1 MPKNFK
7 EELLFTAVMA
17 GLMGLVMAGYNVA
30 LADGFGNH
38 YIREVLLGYPLAL
51 VVAAIC
57 DLGIIG
63 PGVKYIF
70 FHFIVN
76 DYMKQK
82 QIRIALTISVMM
94 VAGMVTLMSLFG
106 MIVTHNFGSNF
117 FLTYLH
123 TWIFN
128 VFMALPLQLL
138 IVGPIARKILGAVQ
152 ARSAVK
158 AATAAKQSPESVNE

>member
-17 GLMGLVMAGYNVA
+17 GLMVLVMAGYNIA
-30 LADGFGNH
+30 LTDGFTAH
-38 YIREVLLGYPLAL
+38 YLREVLVGYPLAL
-51 VVAAIC
+51 LVAAIC

-63 PGVKYIF
+63 PGVKYLF
-70 FHFIVN
+70 FHFIIN

-82 QIRIALTISVMM
+82 QIRIALIISCLM

-106 MIVTHNFGSNF
+106 MVVTQNFGANPV
-117 FLTYLH
+117 LTYLH

-128 VFMALPLQLL
+128 LFMALPLQLL
-138 IVGPIARKILGAVQ
+138 IVGPIARAILGAVQ
-152 ARSAVK
+152 RRSAAK
-158 AATAAKQSPESVNE
+158 TAAKAVTKTLED

>member
-17 GLMGLVMAGYNVA
+17 GLMVLVMAGYNIA
-30 LADGFGNH
+30 LADGFSNH
-38 YIREVLLGYPLAL
+38 FIREVLTGYPLAL
-51 VVAAIC
+51 LVAAIC

-70 FHFIVN
+70 FHFIIN
-76 DYMKQK
+76 DYMKKK

-106 MIVTHNFGSNF
+106 IIVTQNFGGNF

-128 VFMALPLQLL
+128 LFMALPLQL
-138 IVGPIARKILGAVQ
+138 IVVGPIARAILGAVQ
-152 ARSAVK
+152 KKTALK
-158 AATAAKQSPESVNE
+158 AAKMETNSAED

>member
-1 MPKNFK
+1 MPRNFK

-17 GLMGLVMAGYNVA
+17 GLMVLVMAGYNIA
-30 LADGFGNH
+30 LADGFGH
-38 YIREVLLGYPLAL
+38 HFIREVLVGYPLAL
-51 VVAAIC
+51 LVAAIC

-63 PGVKYIF
+63 PGVKYLF
-70 FHFIVN
+70 FHYVIN
-76 DYMKQK
+76 DYMKKK

-106 MIVTHNFGSNF
+106 MVVTQNFGGNV

-128 VFMALPLQLL
+128 LFMALPLQLL
-138 IVGPIARKILGAVQ
+138 IVGPIARKILSLVQ
-152 ARSAVK
+152 RVPAPQQPLETETSK
-158 AATAAKQSPESVNE
+158 D

>member
-17 GLMGLVMAGYNVA
+17 GLMVLVMAGYNIA
-30 LADGFGNH
+30 LADGFSNH
-38 YIREVLLGYPLAL
+38 FIREVLTGYPLAL

-70 FHFIVN
+70 FHFIIN
-76 DYMKQK
+76 DYMKKK

-106 MIVTHNFGSNF
+106 IIVTQNFGGNF

-128 VFMALPLQLL
+128 LFMALPLQL
-138 IVGPIARKILGAVQ
+138 IVVGPIARAILGAVQ
-152 ARSAVK
+152 KKTALK
-158 AATAAKQSPESVNE
+158 AANMETESAED

>member
-17 GLMGLVMAGYNVA
+17 GLMVLVMAGYNIA
-30 LADGFGNH
+30 LTDGFGPH
-38 YIREVLLGYPLAL
+38 FIQEVLVGYPLAL

-63 PGVKYIF
+63 PGVKYLF
-70 FHFIVN
+70 FHYIVN
-76 DYMKQK
+76 DWMKTK
-82 QIRIALTISVMM
+82 QIRIALTISCMM

-106 MIVTHNFGSNF
+106 MVVTQNFGGNVV
-117 FLTYLH
+117 LTYLH

-128 VFMALPLQLL
+128 IFMALPLQLL
-138 IVGPIARKILGAVQ
+138 IVGPIARAILGSVQ
-152 ARSAVK
+152 KR
-158 AATAAKQSPESVNE
+158 TAAKAAAAQQQSETLEE

>member
-17 GLMGLVMAGYNVA
+17 GLMVLVMAGYNIA
-30 LADGFGNH
+30 LADGFSH
-38 YIREVLLGYPLAL
+38 HFIREVLTGYPLAL
-51 VVAAIC
+51 LVAAIC

-63 PGVKYIF
+63 PSVKAIF
-70 FHFIVN
+70 FKFILN
-76 DYMKQK
+76 DYMKKK
-82 QIRIALTISVMM
+82 QIRIALAISCMM

-106 MIVTHNFGSNF
+106 MIVTQNFGDNV

-128 VFMALPLQLL
+128 LFMALPLQL
-138 IVGPIARKILGAVQ
+138 IVVGPIARAILGFVQ
-152 ARSAVK
+152 K
-158 AATAAKQSPESVNE
+158 KTTPAAEHLEPESLED

>member
-17 GLMGLVMAGYNVA
+17 GLMVLVMAGYNIA
-30 LADGFGNH
+30 LADGFSH
-38 YIREVLLGYPLAL
+38 HFIREVLTGYPLAL
-51 VVAAIC
+51 IVAAIC

-70 FHFIVN
+70 FHFIIN
-76 DYMKQK
+76 DYMKKK

-106 MIVTHNFGSNF
+106 MVVTQNFGSNF

-128 VFMALPLQLL
+128 LFMALPLQLL
-138 IVGPIARKILGAVQ
+138 IVGPIARAILGAVQ
-152 ARSAVK
+152 KR
-158 AATAAKQSPESVNE
+158 TAPAEALETKSVED

>member
-17 GLMGLVMAGYNVA
+17 GLMVLVMAGYNIA
-30 LADGFGNH
+30 LADGFSNH
-38 YIREVLLGYPLAL
+38 FIREVLTGYPLAL
-51 VVAAIC
+51 LVAAIC

-70 FHFIVN
+70 FHFIIN
-76 DYMKQK
+76 DYMKKK

-106 MIVTHNFGSNF
+106 IIVTQNFGGNF

-128 VFMALPLQLL
+128 LFMALPLQL
-138 IVGPIARKILGAVQ
+138 IVVGPIARTILGAVQ
-152 ARSAVK
+152 KKTALK
-158 AATAAKQSPESVNE
+158 AAKMETNSAED

>member
-17 GLMGLVMAGYNVA
+17 GLMVLVMAGYNIA
-30 LADGFGNH
+30 LADGFSNH
-38 YIREVLLGYPLAL
+38 FIREVLTGYPLAL
-51 VVAAIC
+51 IVAAIC

-70 FHFIVN
+70 FHFIIN
-76 DYMKQK
+76 DYMKKK

-106 MIVTHNFGSNF
+106 MVVTQNFGGNF

-123 TWIFN
+123 TWVFN
-128 VFMALPLQLL
+128 LFMALPLQLL
-138 IVGPIARKILGAVQ
+138 IVGPIARAILGAVQ
-152 ARSAVK
+152 KRTSPAE
-158 AATAAKQSPESVNE
+158 TPTEPESIKN

>member
-17 GLMGLVMAGYNVA
+17 GLMVLVMAGYNIA
-30 LADGFGNH
+30 LADGFSH
-38 YIREVLLGYPLAL
+38 HFIREVLTGYPLAL

-70 FHFIVN
+70 FHFIIN
-76 DYMKQK
+76 DYMKKK

-106 MIVTHNFGSNF
+106 MVVTQNFGDNVL
-117 FLTYLH
+117 LTYLH

-128 VFMALPLQLL
+128 LFMALPLQLL
-138 IVGPIARKILGAVQ
+138 IVGPIARAILGAVQ
-152 ARSAVK
+152 KR
-158 AATAAKQSPESVNE
+158 TAPAENLAPKSVED

>member
-17 GLMGLVMAGYNVA
+17 GLMVLVMAGYNIT
-30 LADGFGNH
+30 LADGFSNH
-38 YIREVLLGYPLAL
+38 FIREVLVGYPLAL
-51 VVAAIC
+51 IVAAIC

-70 FHFIVN
+70 FHFIIN
-76 DYMKQK
+76 DYMKKK

-106 MIVTHNFGSNF
+106 MVVTQNFGGNV
-117 FLTYLH
+117 FLTYLR

-128 VFMALPLQLL
+128 LFMALPLQLL
-138 IVGPIARKILGAVQ
+138 IVGPIARAILGAVQ
-152 ARSAVK
+152 KR
-158 AATAAKQSPESVNE
+158 TAPAETLETKSIED

>member
-17 GLMGLVMAGYNVA
+17 GLMVLVMAGYNIA
-30 LADGFGNH
+30 LADGFSNH
-38 YIREVLLGYPLAL
+38 FIREVLTGYPLAL
-51 VVAAIC
+51 LVAAIC

-70 FHFIVN
+70 FHFIIN
-76 DYMKQK
+76 DYMKKK
-82 QIRIALTISVMM
+82 QIRITLTISVMM

-106 MIVTHNFGSNF
+106 IIVTQNFGGNF

-128 VFMALPLQLL
+128 LFMALPLQL
-138 IVGPIARKILGAVQ
+138 IVVGPIARTILGAVQ
-152 ARSAVK
+152 KKSAAK
-158 AATAAKQSPESVNE
+158 AAAMETKSVEE

>member
-1 MPKNFK
+1 M
-7 EELLFTAVMA
+7 
-17 GLMGLVMAGYNVA
+17 
-30 LADGFGNH
+30 
-38 YIREVLLGYPLAL
+38 
-51 VVAAIC
+51 AAIC

-70 FHFIVN
+70 FHFIIN
-76 DYMKQK
+76 DYMKKK

-106 MIVTHNFGSNF
+106 IIVTQNFGGNF

-128 VFMALPLQLL
+128 LFMALPLQL
-138 IVGPIARKILGAVQ
+138 IVVGPIARAILGAVQ
-152 ARSAVK
+152 KKTALK
-158 AATAAKQSPESVNE
+158 AAKMETNSAED

>member
-17 GLMGLVMAGYNVA
+17 GLMVLVMAGYNIA
-30 LADGFGNH
+30 LADGFSNH
-38 YIREVLLGYPLAL
+38 FIREVLTGYPLAL
-51 VVAAIC
+51 LVAAIC

-70 FHFIVN
+70 FHFIIN
-76 DYMKQK
+76 DYMKKK

-106 MIVTHNFGSNF
+106 IIVTQNFGGNF

-128 VFMALPLQLL
+128 LFMALPLQL
-138 IVGPIARKILGAVQ
+138 IVVGPIARAILGAVQ
-152 ARSAVK
+152 KKTASK
-158 AATAAKQSPESVNE
+158 AAKMETESAED

>member
-17 GLMGLVMAGYNVA
+17 GLMVLVMAGYNIT
-30 LADGFGNH
+30 LADGFSNH
-38 YIREVLLGYPLAL
+38 FIREVLVGYPLAL
-51 VVAAIC
+51 IVAAIC

-70 FHFIVN
+70 FHFIIN
-76 DYMKQK
+76 DYMKKK

-106 MIVTHNFGSNF
+106 MVVTQNFGGNI

-128 VFMALPLQLL
+128 LFMALPLQLL
-138 IVGPIARKILGAVQ
+138 IVGPIARAILGAVQ
-152 ARSAVK
+152 KR
-158 AATAAKQSPESVNE
+158 TAPAETLETKSIED

>member
-17 GLMGLVMAGYNVA
+17 GLMVLVMAGYNIA
-30 LADGFGNH
+30 LADGFSH
-38 YIREVLLGYPLAL
+38 HFIREVLTGYPLAL
-51 VVAAIC
+51 IVAAIC

-76 DYMKQK
+76 DYMKKK

-106 MIVTHNFGSNF
+106 MVVTQNFGSNF

-128 VFMALPLQLL
+128 LFMALPLQLL
-138 IVGPIARKILGAVQ
+138 IVGPIARAILGAVQ
-152 ARSAVK
+152 KR
-158 AATAAKQSPESVNE
+158 TAPAEVLETKSVED

>member
-17 GLMGLVMAGYNVA
+17 GLMVLVMAGYNIA
-30 LADGFGNH
+30 LADGFSH
-38 YIREVLLGYPLAL
+38 HFIREVLTGYPLAL
-51 VVAAIC
+51 IVAAIC

-70 FHFIVN
+70 FHFIIN
-76 DYMKQK
+76 DYMKKK

-106 MIVTHNFGSNF
+106 MVVTQNFGSNF

-128 VFMALPLQLL
+128 LFMALPLQLL
-138 IVGPIARKILGAVQ
+138 IVGPIARAILGAVQ
-152 ARSAVK
+152 KR
-158 AATAAKQSPESVNE
+158 TAPAEVLETKSVED

>member
-17 GLMGLVMAGYNVA
+17 GLMVLVMAGYNIA
-30 LADGFGNH
+30 LADGFSH
-38 YIREVLLGYPLAL
+38 HFIREVLTGYPLAL
-51 VVAAIC
+51 IVAAIC

-70 FHFIVN
+70 FHFIIN
-76 DYMKQK
+76 DYMKKK

-106 MIVTHNFGSNF
+106 MVVTQNFGSNF

-128 VFMALPLQLL
+128 LFMALPLQLL
-138 IVGPIARKILGAVQ
+138 IVGPIARAILGAVQ
-152 ARSAVK
+152 KR
-158 AATAAKQSPESVNE
+158 TAPAETLETKSVED

>member
-17 GLMGLVMAGYNVA
+17 GLMVLVMAGYNIA
-30 LADGFGNH
+30 LADGFSH
-38 YIREVLLGYPLAL
+38 HFSRELLTGYPLAL
-51 VVAAIC
+51 IVAAIC

-70 FHFIVN
+70 FHFIIN
-76 DYMKQK
+76 DYMKKK

-106 MIVTHNFGSNF
+106 MVVTQNFGGNF

-128 VFMALPLQLL
+128 LFMALPLQLL
-138 IVGPIARKILGAVQ
+138 IVGPIARAILGAVQ
-152 ARSAVK
+152 KRTAPAEASAE
-158 AATAAKQSPESVNE
+158 PESIEN

>member
-17 GLMGLVMAGYNVA
+17 GLMVLVMAGYNIA
-30 LADGFGNH
+30 LADGFSNH
-38 YIREVLLGYPLAL
+38 FIREVLTGYPLAL
-51 VVAAIC
+51 LVAAIC

-70 FHFIVN
+70 FHFIIN
-76 DYMKQK
+76 DYMKKK

-106 MIVTHNFGSNF
+106 IIVTQNFGGNF

-128 VFMALPLQLL
+128 LFMALPLQL
-138 IVGPIARKILGAVQ
+138 IVVGPIARAILGAVQ
-152 ARSAVK
+152 KKTALK
-158 AATAAKQSPESVNE
+158 AAKMETESVED

>member
-17 GLMGLVMAGYNVA
+17 GLMVLVMAGYNIA
-30 LADGFGNH
+30 LTDGFTAH
-38 YIREVLLGYPLAL
+38 YLSEVLTGYPLAL
-51 VVAAIC
+51 LVAAIC

-63 PGVKYIF
+63 PGVKYLF
-70 FHFIVN
+70 FHFIIN
-76 DYMKQK
+76 DYMKRK
-82 QIRIALTISVMM
+82 QIRIALTISCLM

-106 MIVTHNFGSNF
+106 MVVTQNFGGNF

-128 VFMALPLQLL
+128 LFMALPLQLL
-138 IVGPIARKILGAVQ
+138 IVGPIARAILGAVQ
-152 ARSAVK
+152 KR
-158 AATAAKQSPESVNE
+158 TAAKTATEASAEPVED

>member
-17 GLMGLVMAGYNVA
+17 GLMVLVMAGYNIA
-30 LADGFGNH
+30 LADGFSH
-38 YIREVLLGYPLAL
+38 HFIREVLTGYPLAL

-70 FHFIVN
+70 FHFIIN
-76 DYMKQK
+76 DYMKKK

-106 MIVTHNFGSNF
+106 MVVTQNFGDNAL
-117 FLTYLH
+117 LTYLH

-128 VFMALPLQLL
+128 LFMALPLQLL
-138 IVGPIARKILGAVQ
+138 IVGPIARAILGAVQ
-152 ARSAVK
+152 KRTTPAENLAPK
-158 AATAAKQSPESVNE
+158 SVED

>member
-17 GLMGLVMAGYNVA
+17 GLMVLVMAGYNIA
-30 LADGFGNH
+30 LADGFSH
-38 YIREVLLGYPLAL
+38 HFIREVLVGYPLAL

-63 PGVKYIF
+63 PGVKYLF
-70 FHFIVN
+70 FHYIIN
-76 DYMKQK
+76 DYMKKK
-82 QIRIALTISVMM
+82 QIRIALTISCMM
-94 VAGMVTLMSLFG
+94 VVGMVTLMSLFG
-106 MIVTHNFGSNF
+106 MVVTGNFGGNVV
-117 FLTYLH
+117 LTYLH

-138 IVGPIARKILGAVQ
+138 IVGPIARAILGAVQ
-152 ARSAVK
+152 KHNDPAVEAEAETVK
-158 AATAAKQSPESVNE
+158 D

>member
-17 GLMGLVMAGYNVA
+17 GLMVLVMAGYNIT
-30 LADGFGNH
+30 LADGFSNH
-38 YIREVLLGYPLAL
+38 FIREVLVGYPLAL
-51 VVAAIC
+51 IVAAIC

-70 FHFIVN
+70 FHFIIN
-76 DYMKQK
+76 DYMKKK

-106 MIVTHNFGSNF
+106 MVVTQNFGGNV

-128 VFMALPLQLL
+128 LFMALPLQLL
-138 IVGPIARKILGAVQ
+138 IVGPIARAILGAVQ
-152 ARSAVK
+152 KR
-158 AATAAKQSPESVNE
+158 TAPAETLETKSIED

>member
-17 GLMGLVMAGYNVA
+17 GLMVLVMAGYNIA
-30 LADGFGNH
+30 LADGFSNH
-38 YIREVLLGYPLAL
+38 FIREVLTGYPLAL
-51 VVAAIC
+51 LVAAIC

-70 FHFIVN
+70 FHFIIN
-76 DYMKQK
+76 DYMKKK

-106 MIVTHNFGSNF
+106 IIVTQNFGGNF

-128 VFMALPLQLL
+128 LFMALPLQL
-138 IVGPIARKILGAVQ
+138 IVVGPIARAILGAVQ
-152 ARSAVK
+152 KKTALK
-158 AATAAKQSPESVNE
+158 AANMETESAED

>member
-17 GLMGLVMAGYNVA
+17 GLMVLVMAGYNIA
-30 LADGFGNH
+30 LADGFSH
-38 YIREVLLGYPLAL
+38 HFIREVLTGYPLAL

-70 FHFIVN
+70 FHFIIN
-76 DYMKQK
+76 DYMKKK

-106 MIVTHNFGSNF
+106 MVVTQNFGDNAL
-117 FLTYLH
+117 LTYLH

-128 VFMALPLQLL
+128 LFMALPLQLL
-138 IVGPIARKILGAVQ
+138 IVGPIARAILGAVQ
-152 ARSAVK
+152 KR
-158 AATAAKQSPESVNE
+158 TAPAENLAPKSVED

>member
-17 GLMGLVMAGYNVA
+17 GLMVLVMAGYNIA
-30 LADGFGNH
+30 LADGFSNH
-38 YIREVLLGYPLAL
+38 FIREVLVGYPLAL
-51 VVAAIC
+51 IVAAIC

-70 FHFIVN
+70 FHFIIN
-76 DYMKQK
+76 DYMKKK

-106 MIVTHNFGSNF
+106 MVVTQNFGGNI

-128 VFMALPLQLL
+128 LFMALPLQLL
-138 IVGPIARKILGAVQ
+138 IVGPIARAILGAVQ
-152 ARSAVK
+152 KR
-158 AATAAKQSPESVNE
+158 TAPAETLETKSIED